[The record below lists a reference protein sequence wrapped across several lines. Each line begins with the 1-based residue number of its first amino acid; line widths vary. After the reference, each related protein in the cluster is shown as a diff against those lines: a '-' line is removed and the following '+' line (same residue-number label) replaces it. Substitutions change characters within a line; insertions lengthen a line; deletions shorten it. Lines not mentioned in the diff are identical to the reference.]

1 MSRKL
6 KQWYILSTKSPFTI
20 NILKG
25 PMGFG
30 TMCAAD
36 PSGNAAMCPGY
47 TGSPL
52 VCPDQDG
59 NLVLAGLQSYTW
71 SCLTPVWDM
80 ICLLEMKSI
89 QSNQSGPPIIKI
101 LAFNIGQ
108 VAFKLFDN

>member
-1 MSRKL
+1 
-6 KQWYILSTKSPFTI
+6 
-20 NILKG
+20 
-25 PMGFG
+25 MGFG
-30 TMCAAD
+30 TICASD

-80 ICLLEMKSI
+80 IFLLEMIKFQALRLKFRAIVSNQLVASYGMESI
-89 QSNQSGPPIIKI
+89 QSIWASYY
-101 LAFNIGQ
+101 
-108 VAFKLFDN
+108 